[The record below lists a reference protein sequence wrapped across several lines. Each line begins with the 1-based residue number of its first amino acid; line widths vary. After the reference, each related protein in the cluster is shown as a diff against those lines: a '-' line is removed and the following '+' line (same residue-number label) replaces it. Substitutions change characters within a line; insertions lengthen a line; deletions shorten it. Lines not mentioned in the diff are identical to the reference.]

1 MRAGN
6 IKVRN
11 FHPRNG
17 HMGHAHDQSN
27 IVTEVDRSIIGNS
40 VDLDRN
46 LQISAKGA
54 IN

>member
-1 MRAGN
+1 
-6 IKVRN
+6 
-11 FHPRNG
+11 
-17 HMGHAHDQSN
+17 MGHAHDQSN